1 VLAFVSRSTTEKS
14 SVGQAFACGLV
25 LAFVAGGLGGARA
38 LAPWPLLVRLLP
50 PRQRSVVVAV
60 AGVLAV
66 LVTAGAVLG
75 AASLAVHVHE
85 AATLQRSL
93 RPNAIGLVL
102 LVLLQL
108 SYVPNAVVWGIAYV
122 VGPGFAFGSATVVAP
137 AGSALAKL
145 PALPML
151 AALPPGLHPAMP
163 GWLEPTVLAVPYLAG
178 GLGGLLLVRAARPLA
193 LDAAPLW
200 GLVSGVASGGVLAL
214 LAAASGGP
222 LGDGRLAAVGPSP
235 WQVGV
240 VSSLEI
246 GVAAAVT
253 AGVGNYARL
262 RRAGTLSIQAR
273 SAPTP
278 STRERDKS
286 SRSVPT
292 PNGHVIYVDPWA
304 GDQRRRSRPANRGPS
319 ALP

>member
-1 VLAFVSRSTTEKS
+1 
-14 SVGQAFACGLV
+14 
-25 LAFVAGGLGGARA
+25 
-38 LAPWPLLVRLLP
+38 
-50 PRQRSVVVAV
+50 VVVAV

-66 LVTAGAVLG
+66 LVVAGAVLG
-75 AASLAVHVHE
+75 AAALAAHIHQ
-85 AATLQRSL
+85 AATLQRAL
-93 RPNAIGLVL
+93 RPNAVGLVL

-108 SYVPNAVVWGIAYV
+108 SYVPNAVIWGIAYV

-151 AALPPGLHPAMP
+151 AALPPGPHPAMP
-163 GWLEPTVLAVPYLAG
+163 SWLEPTVLAVPYIAG
-178 GLGGLLLVRAARPLA
+178 GLGGLLLVRAARQLA
-193 LDAAPLW
+193 LDAAPLL
-200 GLVSGVASGGVLAL
+200 GLASGVASGSVLAL

-240 VSSLEI
+240 VSALEI

-253 AGVGNYARL
+253 AGIANYVTL
-262 RRAGTLSIQAR
+262 RRTGTLSIQAR
-273 SAPTP
+273 SVPAPSARARATP
-278 STRERDKS
+278 SRTG
-286 SRSVPT
+286 T
-292 PNGHVIYVDPWA
+292 TQNGHVIYVDPWA
-304 GDQRRRSRPANRGPS
+304 GDPRRRSRPANRGPS